1 MRSVSVSLI
10 LIIFGLNI
18 RYSVKGVG
26 TLKYGDIHEK
36 FIFLETQDSKPFTN
50 GQKHFETIL
59 PNSPPPHLMSVKFKE
74 NTQWYKFIHVATA
87 LATAVYYKNMTNNID

>member
-1 MRSVSVSLI
+1 MRSVGVFLI
-10 LIIFGLNI
+10 LIIFGLKI

-36 FIFLETQDSKPFTN
+36 FIFLETQDSKPFRT

-59 PNSPPPHLMSVKFKE
+59 PNFPPECKIQGKYTV
-74 NTQWYKFIHVATA
+74 V
-87 LATAVYYKNMTNNID
+87 